1 MMMIKK
7 AYFYLFYKFYKFT
20 DWAHTMFPHD
30 MAATAAIAM
39 LEVLFILS
47 LKFYYI
53 EYIDPKNELTPLQM
67 ILAGIVIV
75 AINSFAFIMNDNW
88 KHYFKEFDKLP
99 RYKNIIGTWV
109 VILIVVFIL
118 VSAGIS
124 FKTMSEIAAH
134 RPK

>member
-53 EYIDPKNELTPLQM
+53 EYINPKNELTPLQM

>member
-1 MMMIKK
+1 MMIKK

-53 EYIDPKNELTPLQM
+53 EYINPKNELTPLQM